1 MIIVHYMA
9 DHIYKTKVYYEDTD
23 AGGIVYYARYLHF
36 IERART
42 EMIYDYFKLN
52 HRQLRDQF
60 NAIFVVRECNVKYLK
75 SANFED
81 HLQVKTKVIKKSPVR
96 LNLLQEVSRD
106 NETLVTAVTSV
117 SLSLETSCNKLSL
130 TGDFFITF
138 VLTCRWSSKFADFKY
153 LTLHSLTT
161 KIALN

>member
-60 NAIFVVRECNVKYLK
+60 NVIFVVRECNVKYLK

-81 HLQVKTKVIKKSPVR
+81 NLQVKTKVIKKSPVR

-106 NETLVTAVTSV
+106 NETIVTAQVELAVIDSNGSV
-117 SLSLETSCNKLSL
+117 SKLPKDLLE
-130 TGDFFITF
+130 
-138 VLTCRWSSKFADFKY
+138 
-153 LTLHSLTT
+153 
-161 KIALN
+161 KI

>member
-1 MIIVHYMA
+1 MA

-42 EMIYDYFKLN
+42 EMIYDHLKLN

-60 NAIFVVRECNVKYLK
+60 NTIFVVRECNVKYLK

-81 HLQVKTKVIKKSPVR
+81 HLLVKTKVIKKSPVR

-106 NETLVTAVTSV
+106 NETLVTAQVELAVIDNNGSV
-117 SLSLETSCNKLSL
+117 SKLPKDLLE
-130 TGDFFITF
+130 
-138 VLTCRWSSKFADFKY
+138 
-153 LTLHSLTT
+153 
-161 KIALN
+161 KI

>member
-52 HRQLRDQF
+52 HRQLRDQYKKMF
-60 NAIFVVRECNVKYLK
+60 ESQREKLR
-75 SANFED
+75 SNFKRAKID
-81 HLQVKTKVIKKSPVR
+81 LF
-96 LNLLQEVSRD
+96 
-106 NETLVTAVTSV
+106 
-117 SLSLETSCNKLSL
+117 SLSTSGTVVQPL
-130 TGDFFITF
+130 IQ
-138 VLTCRWSSKFADFKY
+138 Y
-153 LTLHSLTT
+153 LRKRERRLG
-161 KIALN
+161 